1 MVNNG
6 VIVHRTYNGLRV
18 LESGVLIAR
27 RLTLRWRH
35 HFSSELPGLELQIW
49 VNERARY
56 EFKRNLTW
64 MLPPPVP
71 LPMFASLIL
80 PAYPTFLL
88 LVSAQRSVLGLL
100 LQLLHH

>member
-1 MVNNG
+1 M
-6 VIVHRTYNGLRV
+6 
-18 LESGVLIAR
+18 LIAR

-35 HFSSELPGLELQIW
+35 HFSSEMPGLELEIW

-56 EFKRNLTW
+56 EFMRNITL
-64 MLPPPVP
+64 MLRPPVP
-71 LPMFASLIL
+71 LPIFAGLIL